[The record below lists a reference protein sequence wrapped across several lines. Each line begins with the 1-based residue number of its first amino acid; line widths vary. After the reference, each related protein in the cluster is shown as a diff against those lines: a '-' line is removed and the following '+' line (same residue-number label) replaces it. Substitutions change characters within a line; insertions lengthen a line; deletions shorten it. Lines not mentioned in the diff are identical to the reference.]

1 MFDQPRNFGPIQFNE
16 SKTRVFEIKNE
27 GLFEFNYCIFD
38 YANEEFRKELLENAE
53 KEREARLEAANT
65 LPSSGG
71 GDKKGGKKDVKEAK
85 KDAKKGK
92 GGKGDENSLK
102 IGQWSIAPSSGVVG
116 PDSSVTV

>member
-1 MFDQPRNFGPIQFNE
+1 M
-16 SKTRVFEIKNE
+16 
-27 GLFEFNYCIFD
+27 
-38 YANEEFRKELLENAE
+38 ENAE
-53 KEREARLEAANT
+53 KEREAKLEAANT

-71 GDKKGGKKDVKEAK
+71 GDKKGGKKDVKDAK

-116 PDSSVTV
+116 PDSSVTVEVKFAGNGQNLF